1 MKLNEL
7 SALMNV
13 FSKKKNK
20 TRVETNPNVSF
31 TDYYRANPVQHLS
44 KKKQRLLKRK
54 ANKNQ
59 YKRNNDRFIKNL
71 LNISLTENDKKLL
84 SKGLRFIPTSPKP
97 ISYKSLL
104 KDFNNFTRNVSLKYH
119 FADHGSNPHPTHVKS
134 TWQPPLQPSVAL
146 ESYLERTKLEIA
158 SISFSNAKGNLS
170 AQERQAISA
179 LHANTKV
186 NIKI

>member
-1 MKLNEL
+1 
-7 SALMNV
+7 MNV
-13 FSKKKNK
+13 FSKNKNK

-31 TDYYRANPVQHLS
+31 TDYYRANPVRHLS
-44 KKKQRLLKRK
+44 KNKKRLLKRK

-71 LNISLTENDKKLL
+71 LNISLTENDKSLL
-84 SKGLRFIPTSPKP
+84 SKGMKFIPTSPKP

-104 KDFNNFTRNVSLKYH
+104 KDLNNFTRKMRLKYH
-119 FADHGSNPHPTHVKS
+119 FADHGSNPHPSHVKS

-170 AQERQAISA
+170 GQERQAISA
-179 LHANTKV
+179 
-186 NIKI
+186 

>member
-1 MKLNEL
+1 MTLNEV
-7 SALMNV
+7 SALINV
-13 FSKKKNK
+13 FSKNKNK
-20 TRVETNPNVSF
+20 TRVETNPKVSF
-31 TDYYRANPVQHLS
+31 TNYYRANPVRHLS
-44 KKKQRLLKRK
+44 KNRKRLLKRK

-71 LNISLTENDKKLL
+71 SENDKSLL
-84 SKGLRFIPTSPKP
+84 SKGLKFIPTSPKP

-104 KDFNNFTRNVSLKYH
+104 KDLNNFTRNMRLKYH
-119 FADHGSNPHPTHVKS
+119 FADHGSNPHPSHVKS

-146 ESYLERTKLEIA
+146 ESYLERTELEIA

-179 LHANTKV
+179 
-186 NIKI
+186 